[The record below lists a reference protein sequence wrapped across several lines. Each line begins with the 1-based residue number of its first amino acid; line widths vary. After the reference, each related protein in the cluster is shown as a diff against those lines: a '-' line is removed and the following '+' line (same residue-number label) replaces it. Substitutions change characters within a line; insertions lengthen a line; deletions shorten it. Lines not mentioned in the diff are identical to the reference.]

1 MVYLDSCKV
10 YGFTT
15 KLSLT
20 LAFLYSCYMIETIG
34 IVKKKKKRESTVYT
48 LSKIPHLK
56 ALVRFIKW
64 ISKFME
70 YLEYQ
75 FVKIGYASNYQ
86 VEKTFALSYNMHAI
100 MFCTADLN
108 LHFIVQKM
116 IIFTTSKNKFMKI
129 R

>member
-1 MVYLDSCKV
+1 
-10 YGFTT
+10 
-15 KLSLT
+15 
-20 LAFLYSCYMIETIG
+20 MIETIG

-48 LSKIPHLK
+48 LSEIPHLK
-56 ALVRFIKW
+56 ALVRFIKC
-64 ISKFME
+64 IGKFME

-108 LHFIVQKM
+108 LHFILVQKM
-116 IIFTTSKNKFMKI
+116 IIFTTSKPKFMKI